1 MEIGYRFDTFCF
13 GEYAQV
19 TDSMHPCCC
28 VFKLVKGDALF
39 GPLSLCPLNGCS
51 MNFFNIRLCFQPAAV
66 TFAATLMACL
76 PVWAVDPFTVR
87 DIRVEG
93 LQRIESG
100 TVFASLPLR
109 VGDQYSDEKGAAAIR
124 ALFALGL
131 FKDVRLETQ
140 GDILVVVVEER
151 PSVAVVE
158 FIGLKEFDKDVL
170 VKALRDVGLAEGRP
184 YDKALADKA
193 EQELKRQYISRS
205 LYGAEVLSTAT
216 PVERNRVNLS
226 FTITEGGPAKIKQIQ
241 IVGNKAFTESDLRD
255 QFNLDTGG
263 WMSWYTKSD
272 RYARTKLNAD
282 LEALRSYYL
291 SRGFLEF
298 RIDSTQV
305 AISPDKQEM
314 AITINVTE
322 GERFVVSGVKLEGNY
337 LNKDDEFRA
346 LVKIGVG
353 KPYNAETVADTTKA
367 FTDYFG
373 SFGFAFARVEVKPE
387 IDRATNRVQ
396 FILQAE
402 PSRRAYV
409 RRILVAGNN
418 RTRDEVIR
426 REFRQYEAAWYDG
439 DKIRLSRDRVDRLGF
454 FTSVN
459 VETVEIPGAP
469 DQVDLA
475 FTVTEKPTGSISL
488 GAGFSS
494 AEKVTLSFGIRQEN
508 AFGSGNYL
516 AVEVNTSKFN
526 RNLVLSTTDPYFTQN
541 GISRTVDV
549 FQRTTRPYLGDI
561 DSYSLVNSGLGLRFG
576 VPVTETDTVFVG
588 ANAEQ
593 TQIKA
598 GTGLPDPHKDYA
610 DRFGSTS
617 TAIPLT
623 LGWARDGRD
632 SALVPSKGTYQRL
645 NADLSL
651 AGDVRYF
658 RSNYQYQQYFPLS
671 KKYTL
676 ALNADLGWGKG
687 LSGQPFPIFKNFYV
701 GGLGSVRGFEQSTL
715 GPSQVT
721 SSSNSALVYLG
732 GPKKVVLNAEFMMPF
747 PGAGNDKTLRLYGFT
762 DVGRA
767 FGESQKLSLD
777 ELRASAG
784 IGLSWISPM
793 GPLRLSYAT
802 PIRQQTGDKIQKLQF
817 QIGTSF

>member
-1 MEIGYRFDTFCF
+1 MNLFDTRTWFRSF
-13 GEYAQV
+13 
-19 TDSMHPCCC
+19 
-28 VFKLVKGDALF
+28 ALA
-39 GPLSLCPLNGCS
+39 LAS
-51 MNFFNIRLCFQPAAV
+51 V
-66 TFAATLMACL
+66 WMACSPAL
-76 PVWAVDPFTVR
+76 ALDPFTVR

-93 LQRIESG
+93 LQRIEPG

-109 VGDQYSDEKGAAAIR
+109 VGDQYTDEKGAASIR

-131 FKDVRLETQ
+131 FKDVRLETV
-140 GDILVVVVEER
+140 GDVLVVVVEER
-151 PSVAVVE
+151 PSVAAVE
-158 FIGLKEFDKDVL
+158 FIGLKEFDKEVL
-170 VKALRDVGLAEGRP
+170 TKALKEVGLAEGRP
-184 YDKALADKA
+184 FDKALADKA

-205 LYGAEVLSTAT
+205 LYGVEVVSTAT
-216 PVERNRVNLS
+216 PVDRNRVNLS
-226 FTITEGGPAKIKQIQ
+226 FTITEGGQAKIKQIQ
-241 IVGNKAFTESDLRD
+241 IVGNKAFNQTELRD

-272 RYARTKLNAD
+272 RYARNKLNAD

-291 SRGFLEF
+291 ARGFLEF

-305 AISPDKQEM
+305 AMSPDKQDM

-322 GERFVVSGVKLEGNY
+322 GARFVLSGVKLEGNF
-337 LNKDDEFRA
+337 LGKDNEFKS

-353 KPYNAETVADTTKA
+353 QPYNAETVAETTKA

-373 SFGFAFARVEVKPE
+373 KFGFAFARVEAKPE
-387 IDRATNRVQ
+387 IDRINNRVQ
-396 FILQAE
+396 FVLQAE
-402 PSRRAYV
+402 PARRAYV

-426 REFRQYEAAWYDG
+426 REFRQFEAAWYDG

-454 FTSVN
+454 FTDVN
-459 VETVEIPGAP
+459 VETVEIPGTP
-469 DQVDLA
+469 DQVDLV
-475 FTVTEKPTGSISL
+475 FSVVEKPTGSISL

-494 AEKVTLSFGIRQEN
+494 AEKITLSFGIRQEN

-549 FQRTTRPYLGDI
+549 FQRTTRPYLTTDLS
-561 DSYSLVNSGLGLRFG
+561 SYSLVNSGAGLRFG
-576 VPVTETDTVFVG
+576 VPVTENDTVFVG
-588 ANAEQ
+588 MNAEQ
-593 TQIKA
+593 TQINKGTA
-598 GTGLPDPHKDYA
+598 GNLPVEYSDYGNI
-610 DRFGSTS
+610 FGFKS
-617 TAIPLT
+617 TAFPLT

-632 SALVPSKGTYQRL
+632 SALVPTKGSLQRV

-658 RSNYQYQQYFPLS
+658 RSNYQYQYYYPLS

-676 ALNADLGWGKG
+676 ALNADLGWGQG
-687 LSGQPFPIFKNFYV
+687 LDGQKYPLFKNFYV

-715 GPSQVT
+715 GPPSKT
-721 SSSNSALVYLG
+721 PGIYIG
-732 GPKKVVLNAEFMMPF
+732 GAKKVVLNAEFMVPF
-747 PGAGNDKTLRLYGFT
+747 PGAGNDKTLRLFGFT

-767 FGESQKLSLD
+767 FGED
-777 ELRASAG
+777 EKISPEALRASAG

-793 GPLRLSYAT
+793 GPLRFSYAT
-802 PIRQQTGDKIQKLQF
+802 PIRQQTNDKIQRLQF

>member
-1 MEIGYRFDTFCF
+1 
-13 GEYAQV
+13 
-19 TDSMHPCCC
+19 
-28 VFKLVKGDALF
+28 
-39 GPLSLCPLNGCS
+39 
-51 MNFFNIRLCFQPAAV
+51 MNLLDIRSRFQPAAM
-66 TFAATLMACL
+66 TLAATLLACL
-76 PVWAVDPFTVR
+76 PAWAVEPFTVR

-151 PSVAVVE
+151 PAVAVLE

-170 VKALRDVGLAEGRP
+170 IKALKDVGLAEGRP

-193 EQELKRQYISRS
+193 EQELKRQYINRS
-205 LYGAEVLSTAT
+205 LYGAEVVSTAT
-216 PVERNRVNLS
+216 PIDRNRVNLT

-241 IVGNKAFTESDLRD
+241 IVGNKAFSESVLRD

-314 AITINVTE
+314 AITINVFE
-322 GERFVVSGVKLEGNY
+322 GERFVVSGVQLEGNY
-337 LNKDDEFRA
+337 LNKEDEFKA
-346 LVKIGVG
+346 LVKIGLG
-353 KPYNAETVADTTKA
+353 KPYNAETVAETTKA

-373 SFGFAFARVEVKPE
+373 TFGFAFARVEVKPE
-387 IDRATNRVQ
+387 IDRSTNRVQ
-396 FILQAE
+396 FVLQAE

-409 RRILVAGNN
+409 RRILIAGNN

-426 REFRQYEAAWYDG
+426 REFRQFEAAWYDG

-475 FTVTEKPTGSISL
+475 FTVAEKPTGSISL

-494 AEKVTLSFGIRQEN
+494 TEKVTLSFGIRQEN

-516 AVEVNTSKFN
+516 AVEVNTSKYN
-526 RNLVLSTTDPYFTQN
+526 RNLVLSTTDPYFTQS
-541 GISRTVDV
+541 GISRTLDI
-549 FQRTTRPYLGDI
+549 FQRTTRPYLTTDLS
-561 DSYSLVNSGLGLRFG
+561 SYSLVNTGAGIRFG
-576 VPVTETDTVFVG
+576 VPVTEKDTVFLG
-588 ANAEQ
+588 MNAEQ
-593 TQIKA
+593 TTIDKGTA
-598 GTGLPDPHKDYA
+598 GNLPYEYDQYGQL
-610 DRFGSTS
+610 FGFKS
-617 TAIPLT
+617 TAFPFT

-632 SALVPSKGTYQRL
+632 SALVPTKGSFQRL

-651 AGDVRYF
+651 AGDVRYV
-658 RSNYQYQQYFPLS
+658 RTNYQHQYYYPLS
-671 KKYTL
+671 NKYTL
-676 ALNADLGWGKG
+676 ALNADLGWGQG
-687 LSGQPFPIFKNFYV
+687 LNGQTYPLFKNFYV

-715 GPSQVT
+715 GPASQT
-721 SSSNSALVYLG
+721 AGIYIG
-732 GPKKVVLNAEFMMPF
+732 GSKKIVLNAEFMVPF
-747 PGAGNDKTLRLYGFT
+747 PGAGNDRTLRLFGFT

-767 FGESQKLSLD
+767 FGDGENVSLS

-793 GPLRLSYAT
+793 GPLRFSYAT
-802 PIRQQTGDKIQKLQF
+802 PLHQQTGDKIQKLQF

>member
-1 MEIGYRFDTFCF
+1 
-13 GEYAQV
+13 
-19 TDSMHPCCC
+19 
-28 VFKLVKGDALF
+28 
-39 GPLSLCPLNGCS
+39 
-51 MNFFNIRLCFQPAAV
+51 MNFFDIRSQLQPAAWTV
-66 TFAATLMACL
+66 AASLMACM
-76 PVWAVDPFTVR
+76 PAWAVDPFTVR

-131 FKDVRLETQ
+131 FKDVRLETE
-140 GDILVVVVEER
+140 GDVLVVVVEER
-151 PSVAVVE
+151 PSVAAVE

-170 VKALRDVGLAEGRP
+170 IKALKEVGLAEGRP

-193 EQELKRQYISRS
+193 EQELKRQYINRS
-205 LYGAEVLSTAT
+205 LYGAEVVSTAT
-216 PVERNRVNLS
+216 PVDRNRVNLS
-226 FTITEGGPAKIKQIQ
+226 FTITEGGPARIKQIQ
-241 IVGNKAFTESDLRD
+241 IVGNKAFSESDLRD

-291 SRGFLEF
+291 ARGFLEF

-305 AISPDKQEM
+305 AMSPDKQEM

-337 LNKDDEFRA
+337 LDKDDEFKA
-346 LVKIGVG
+346 LVKIAVG
-353 KPYNAETVADTTKA
+353 KPYNAETVAETTKA

-373 SFGFAFARVEVKPE
+373 KFGFAFARVEAKPE
-387 IDRATNRVQ
+387 IDRQNNRVQ
-396 FILQAE
+396 FVLQAE

-409 RRILVAGNN
+409 RRILVSGNN

-454 FTSVN
+454 FTDVN
-459 VETVEIPGAP
+459 VETIEIPGTP
-469 DQVDLA
+469 DQVDLM
-475 FTVTEKPTGSISL
+475 FTVAEKPTGSISL

-516 AVEVNTSKFN
+516 AVEVNTSKYN

-541 GISRTVDV
+541 GISRTLDV

-561 DSYSLVNSGLGLRFG
+561 NSYSLINSGLGLRFG

-598 GTGLPDPHKDYA
+598 GTGLPDPYKEYA
-610 DRFGSTS
+610 EQFGTTS

-632 SALVPSKGTYQRL
+632 SALVPTKGTYQRV
-645 NADLSL
+645 NADLSV

-676 ALNADLGWGKG
+676 ALNADLGWGQG

-715 GPSQVT
+715 GPSART
-721 SSSNSALVYLG
+721 IKNDSSSALVYLG
-732 GPKKVVLNAEFMMPF
+732 GPKKIVLNAEFMVPF
-747 PGAGNDKTLRLYGFT
+747 PGAGNDKTLRLFGFT
-762 DVGRA
+762 DIGRA
-767 FGESQKLSLD
+767 FGEIEKVSFSD
-777 ELRASAG
+777 LRASAG

-793 GPLRLSYAT
+793 GPLRFSYAT
-802 PIRQQTGDKIQKLQF
+802 PIRQETGDKIQKLQF

>member
-1 MEIGYRFDTFCF
+1 
-13 GEYAQV
+13 
-19 TDSMHPCCC
+19 
-28 VFKLVKGDALF
+28 
-39 GPLSLCPLNGCS
+39 
-51 MNFFNIRLCFQPAAV
+51 
-66 TFAATLMACL
+66 MACM
-76 PVWAVDPFTVR
+76 PAWAVDPFTVR

-131 FKDVRLETQ
+131 FKDVRLETE
-140 GDILVVVVEER
+140 GDVLVVVVEER
-151 PSVAVVE
+151 PSVAAVE

-170 VKALRDVGLAEGRP
+170 LKALREVGLAEGRP

-193 EQELKRQYISRS
+193 EQELKRQYINRS
-205 LYGAEVLSTAT
+205 LYGAEVVSTAT
-216 PVERNRVNLS
+216 PVDRNRVNLS
-226 FTITEGGPAKIKQIQ
+226 FTITEGGPARIKQIQ
-241 IVGNKAFTESDLRD
+241 IVGNKAFSESDLRD

-291 SRGFLEF
+291 ARGFLEF

-305 AISPDKQEM
+305 AMSPDKQEM

-337 LNKDDEFRA
+337 LDKDDEFKA
-346 LVKIGVG
+346 LVKIAVG
-353 KPYNAETVADTTKA
+353 KPYNAETVAETTKA

-373 SFGFAFARVEVKPE
+373 KFGFAFAKVEAKPE
-387 IDRATNRVQ
+387 IDRQNNRVQ
-396 FILQAE
+396 FVLQAE

-409 RRILVAGNN
+409 RRILVSGNN

-454 FTSVN
+454 FTDVN
-459 VETVEIPGAP
+459 VETIEIPGTP
-469 DQVDLA
+469 DQVDLM
-475 FTVTEKPTGSISL
+475 FTVAEKPTGSISL

-516 AVEVNTSKFN
+516 AVEVNTSKYN

-541 GISRTVDV
+541 GISRTLDV

-561 DSYSLVNSGLGLRFG
+561 NSYSLINSGVGLRFG

-598 GTGLPDPHKDYA
+598 GTGLPDPYKEYA
-610 DRFGSTS
+610 DKFGSTS

-632 SALVPSKGTYQRL
+632 SALVPTKGTYQRL
-645 NADLSL
+645 NADLSV

-676 ALNADLGWGKG
+676 ALNADLGWGQG
-687 LSGQPFPIFKNFYV
+687 LNGQPFPIFKNFYV

-715 GPSQVT
+715 GPSRAT

-732 GPKKVVLNAEFMMPF
+732 GPKKIVLNAEFMVPF
-747 PGAGNDKTLRLYGFT
+747 PGAGNDKTLRLFGFT
-762 DVGRA
+762 DIGRA
-767 FGESQKLSLD
+767 FGENEKVSFGD
-777 ELRASAG
+777 LRASAG

-793 GPLRLSYAT
+793 GPLRFSYAT
-802 PIRQQTGDKIQKLQF
+802 PIRKETNDKIQKLQF

>member
-1 MEIGYRFDTFCF
+1 
-13 GEYAQV
+13 
-19 TDSMHPCCC
+19 
-28 VFKLVKGDALF
+28 
-39 GPLSLCPLNGCS
+39 
-51 MNFFNIRLCFQPAAV
+51 MNFFDIRSRIQPAAM
-66 TFAATLMACL
+66 TLAASLMACV
-76 PVWAVDPFTVR
+76 PAWAVDPFTVR

-140 GDILVVVVEER
+140 GDVLVVVVEER
-151 PSVAVVE
+151 PSVASVE
-158 FIGLKEFDKDVL
+158 FIGLKEFDKEVL
-170 VKALRDVGLAEGRP
+170 VKALKDVGLAEGRP

-205 LYGAEVLSTAT
+205 LYGAEVVSTAT
-216 PVERNRVNLS
+216 PVDRNRVNLS

-241 IVGNKAFTESDLRD
+241 IVGNKAFSESDLRD

-282 LEALRSYYL
+282 LEALRSFYL
-291 SRGFLEF
+291 ARGFLEF

-305 AISPDKQEM
+305 AMSPDKQDM

-337 LNKDDEFRA
+337 LDKDDEFKA
-346 LVKIGVG
+346 LVQIGVG
-353 KPYNAETVADTTKA
+353 KPYNAETVAETTKA

-373 SFGFAFARVEVKPE
+373 KFGFAFARVEAKPE
-387 IDRATNRVQ
+387 IDRQNNRVQ
-396 FILQAE
+396 FVLQAE

-426 REFRQYEAAWYDG
+426 REFRQFEAAWYDG

-454 FTSVN
+454 FTEVN
-459 VETVEIPGAP
+459 VETIEIPGTP
-469 DQVDLA
+469 DQVDLL
-475 FTVTEKPTGSISL
+475 FTVAEKPTGSISL

-541 GISRTVDV
+541 GISRTIDV

-593 TQIKA
+593 TLIKA
-598 GTGLPDPHKDYA
+598 GTGLPDPYKDYA

-658 RSNYQYQQYFPLS
+658 RSNYQFQQYFPLS

-767 FGESQKLSLD
+767 FGESEKLSLG

-793 GPLRLSYAT
+793 GPLRFSYAT

>member
-1 MEIGYRFDTFCF
+1 
-13 GEYAQV
+13 
-19 TDSMHPCCC
+19 
-28 VFKLVKGDALF
+28 
-39 GPLSLCPLNGCS
+39 
-51 MNFFNIRLCFQPAAV
+51 MNFFDIRSRLQPAALTV
-66 TFAATLMACL
+66 AATLMACM
-76 PVWAVDPFTVR
+76 PAWAVDPFTVR

-131 FKDVRLETQ
+131 FKDVRLETE
-140 GDILVVVVEER
+140 GDVLVVVVEER
-151 PSVAVVE
+151 PSVAAVE
-158 FIGLKEFDKDVL
+158 FIGLKEFDKEVL
-170 VKALRDVGLAEGRP
+170 LKALREVGLAEGRP

-193 EQELKRQYISRS
+193 EQELKRQYINRS
-205 LYGAEVLSTAT
+205 LYGAEVVSTAT
-216 PVERNRVNLS
+216 PVDRNRVNLS

-291 SRGFLEF
+291 ARGFLEF

-305 AISPDKQEM
+305 AMSPDKQEM

-337 LNKDDEFRA
+337 LDKDDEFKA

-353 KPYNAETVADTTKA
+353 KPYNAETVAETTKA

-373 SFGFAFARVEVKPE
+373 KFGFAFAKVEAKPE
-387 IDRATNRVQ
+387 IDRQNNRVQ
-396 FILQAE
+396 FVLQAE

-409 RRILVAGNN
+409 RRILVSGNN

-426 REFRQYEAAWYDG
+426 REFRQFEAAWYDG

-454 FTSVN
+454 FTEVN
-459 VETVEIPGAP
+459 VETIEIPGTS
-469 DQVDLA
+469 DQVDLM
-475 FTVTEKPTGSISL
+475 FTVAEKPTGSISL

-516 AVEVNTSKFN
+516 AVEVNTSKYN

-541 GISRTVDV
+541 GISRTIDV

-561 DSYSLVNSGLGLRFG
+561 NSYSLINSGLGLRFG

-598 GTGLPDPHKDYA
+598 GTGLPDPYKEYA
-610 DRFGSTS
+610 DRFGATS

-632 SALVPSKGTYQRL
+632 SALVPTKGTYQRL
-645 NADLSL
+645 NADLSI

-676 ALNADLGWGKG
+676 ALNADLGWGQG

-715 GPSQVT
+715 GPNARTIKGDES
-721 SSSNSALVYLG
+721 SALVYLG
-732 GPKKVVLNAEFMMPF
+732 GPKKIVLNAEFMVPF
-747 PGAGNDKTLRLYGFT
+747 PGAGNDKTLRLFGFT
-762 DVGRA
+762 DIGRA
-767 FGESQKLSLD
+767 FGDNEKISLGD
-777 ELRASAG
+777 LRASAG

-793 GPLRLSYAT
+793 GPLRFSYAT
-802 PIRQQTGDKIQKLQF
+802 PIRKETNDKIQKLQF

>member
-1 MEIGYRFDTFCF
+1 
-13 GEYAQV
+13 
-19 TDSMHPCCC
+19 
-28 VFKLVKGDALF
+28 
-39 GPLSLCPLNGCS
+39 
-51 MNFFNIRLCFQPAAV
+51 
-66 TFAATLMACL
+66 MACM
-76 PVWAVDPFTVR
+76 PAWAVDPFTVR

-109 VGDQYSDEKGAAAIR
+109 VGDQYSDEKGAAIIR

-140 GDILVVVVEER
+140 GDVLVVVVEER
-151 PSVAVVE
+151 PSVAAVE

-170 VKALRDVGLAEGRP
+170 VKALKEVGLAEGRP

-205 LYGAEVLSTAT
+205 LYGAEVVSTAT
-216 PVERNRVNLS
+216 PVDRNRVNLS

-241 IVGNKAFTESDLRD
+241 IVGNKAFSESDLRD

-291 SRGFLEF
+291 ARGFLEF

-305 AISPDKQEM
+305 AMSPDKQEM

-337 LNKDDEFRA
+337 LDKDEEFKA

-353 KPYNAETVADTTKA
+353 KPYNAETVAETTKA

-373 SFGFAFARVEVKPE
+373 KFGFAFARVEAKPE
-387 IDRATNRVQ
+387 IDRQNNRVQ
-396 FILQAE
+396 FVLQAE

-426 REFRQYEAAWYDG
+426 REFRQFEAAWYDG

-454 FTSVN
+454 FTDLN
-459 VETVEIPGAP
+459 VETIEIPGTP
-469 DQVDLA
+469 DQVDLT
-475 FTVTEKPTGSISL
+475 FTVAEKPTGSISL

-516 AVEVNTSKFN
+516 AVEVNTSKYN

-541 GISRTVDV
+541 GISRTLDV
-549 FQRTTRPYLGDI
+549 FQRTTRPYLGDVN
-561 DSYSLVNSGLGLRFG
+561 SYSLINSGLGLRFG

-593 TQIKA
+593 TEIKE
-598 GTGLPDPHKDYA
+598 GTGLPDPYREYA
-610 DRFGSTS
+610 DKFGSTS
-617 TAIPLT
+617 TALPLT

-632 SALVPSKGTYQRL
+632 SALVPSKGTLQRL

-676 ALNADLGWGKG
+676 ALNADLGWGTG
-687 LSGQPFPIFKNFYV
+687 LNGQVFPLFKNFYV

-715 GPSQVT
+715 GPSKPT
-721 SSSNSALVYLG
+721 STTNLTPVYLG
-732 GPKKVVLNAEFMMPF
+732 GAKKLVLNAEFMMPF

-767 FGESQKLSLD
+767 FDDSEKLSLS
-777 ELRASAG
+777 ELRVSAG

-793 GPLRLSYAT
+793 GPLRFSYAT
-802 PIRQQTGDKIQKLQF
+802 PIRQQTGDKIQRLQF